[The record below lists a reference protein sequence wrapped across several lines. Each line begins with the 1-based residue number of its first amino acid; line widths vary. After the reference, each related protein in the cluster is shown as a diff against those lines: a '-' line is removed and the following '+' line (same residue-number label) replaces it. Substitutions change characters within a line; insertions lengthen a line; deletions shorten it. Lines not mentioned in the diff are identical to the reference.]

1 MSVTPFVFDPRLDL
15 ELKREVEVPP
25 RLVWRAWTEPELLMK
40 WFTPAPWRTTACEI
54 DLKPGGRFRTVM
66 EGPNG
71 ERNDSTGCLL
81 AVEHERLLVFTDALG
96 PGYRPAG
103 SGFMTASVTLE
114 ATETGTLYTAS
125 PVTRTKRRRRST
137 RRWASIWGGARR
149 STSWSR
155 WRRGSDC
162 ACRSV
167 PFYTFTLNGFTCR
180 AARSTASA
188 GPGRPRK

>member
-1 MSVTPFVFDPRLDL
+1 MSVTPIVFDPRLDL
-15 ELKREVEVPP
+15 ELKREVAVPP

-114 ATETGTLYTAS
+114 ATETGTLYTA
-125 PVTRTKRRRRST
+125 VACHKDEAAKTQHEEMGFHLG
-137 RRWASIWGGARR
+137 WG
-149 STSWSR
+149 
-155 WRRGSDC
+155 
-162 ACRSV
+162 
-167 PFYTFTLNGFTCR
+167 
-180 AARSTASA
+180 TALDQLVA
-188 GPGRPRK
+188 VAKGL